1 MLLVFDAL
9 KQLHFSALM
18 AVYEDGNRENGAQLY
33 PDLPAGQQML
43 RAEQDFYAY
52 LQTGFFTQPG
62 DLYCIW
68 QEDGQ
73 YVAALRLQRYG
84 DGLLLEALE
93 THPAYRRRGYAEALI
108 RAVLDWTRPEK
119 LYSHISHRNM
129 PSIAVHQKCGFRKIA
144 SHARYADGSV
154 NSRCGTYLYEK
165 QETQA

>member
-33 PDLPAGQQML
+33 PDLPAGQQIL

-108 RAVLDWTRPEK
+108 RAVLDRTRPEK
-119 LYSHISHRNM
+119 LYSHISHRN
-129 PSIAVHQKCGFRKIA
+129 SQFLHENTTTFRK
-144 SHARYADGSV
+144 
-154 NSRCGTYLYEK
+154 TK
-165 QETQA
+165 FF